1 MVLIVFSYHMVG
13 MTLSIAVGVI
23 FITYLIVVPR
33 SQVSSAWQ
41 SPLGLIPSV
50 FIIGDDADLSNWE
63 IMKRVDHQ
71 AGKKEEVPDI
81 ISTDLSLERE
91 NWENQRHGK
100 KEGDNKIFFRLS
112 INMIFLHLTES
123 GVK

>member
-1 MVLIVFSYHMVG
+1 MALIVFSYHMVG

-81 ISTDLSLERE
+81 IGTDLSLERE

-100 KEGDNKIFFRLS
+100 KEGDNKIFFRLY
-112 INMIFLHLTES
+112 
-123 GVK
+123 